1 MMHDILIRGG
11 ILYDGAGNPGVAGDL
26 AITDG
31 RIAAIGP
38 RIAGAARKIID
49 AQNLA
54 VAPGFI
60 DIKTHSDFTLPINP
74 KAESK
79 VRQGVTTEIIGHC
92 GFSVA
97 PALPGKV
104 ELLKDYLSPSAPWLP
119 FRESSFPDYLRTFPP
134 TAVNAGMLVGH
145 NTLRLMVMGMAER
158 APSAAELEQMIA
170 LLEDALAAGALG
182 LSSGLFTP
190 PGSYAEPA
198 EMIALGHVLKRH
210 NAGYFTHLRD
220 ESNKVIEAVA
230 EAIEVGEQC
239 GVHVEIVH
247 FKCSGMDNWGKA
259 AQALAMIADAKARG
273 VDVDC
278 DSYPY
283 AAGSNPLKNILPPW
297 VQAGGVEAMIARLG
311 HARNAAKN
319 PRRHRPR
326 RLEQLGPHSVV
337 GLRADLDLAAS
348 AAIFR
353 PHHCVARRRARR
365 RSDRHVVRLSRRRPR
380 RDPRAGDVDRGSRHP
395 HHRRLAAG
403 AWSAPT
409 AIASRPTAPSARAC
423 RIRASTAPFRASCRA
438 MCATRTS
445 LPLPLAIHKM
455 TGATARALKL
465 KDRGLLREG
474 FCADVVIFDP
484 EDFVD
489 RATYADPHQF
499 PSGARTT
506 VIVNGTLVVE
516 NATHTGALP
525 GKVLRRDAAG
535 GGGLAALG
543 FPMAR
548 TLVARRAATPGAFAV
563 IARQPAGAGRALAA
577 GPYRDADLAA
587 SVDQAVHVETRIV
600 VVNSAVGDAQRI
612 AVAAVAAA
620 GIGDD
625 RNAPIAV
632 ELRDGSRRGRRRSHW
647 SRRTGGSFLPRRHR
661 HQRRGKYNA
670 GFAHGHSL
678 FRASHPGT
686 STHQLSTAARDHN
699 HRRPPPPC
707 SGGA

>member
-1 MMHDILIRGG
+1 MDSGLAADAAIRNDESMHDILIRGG
-11 ILYDGAGNPGVAGDL
+11 TLYDGAGNPGVAGDV
-26 AITDG
+26 AVADG
-31 RIAAIGP
+31 RIAAVGP
-38 RIAGAARKIID
+38 GIAGSARKTID

-119 FRESSFPDYLRTFPP
+119 FRETSFPDYLQTFPP

-158 APSAAELEQMIA
+158 APSAAELAQMIA
-170 LLEDALAAGALG
+170 LLEDALDAGALG
-182 LSSGLFTP
+182 MSSGLFTP

-230 EAIEVGEQC
+230 EAIDVGEQC

-259 AQALAMIADAKARG
+259 TQALAMIADAKARG

-297 VQAGGVEAMIARLG
+297 VQAGGVDAMIARLG
-311 HARNAAKN
+311 QDETRQKI
-319 PRRHRPR
+319 
-326 RLEQLGPHSVV
+326 
-337 GLRADLDLAAS
+337 RADIDRDGLNNWGRIPSWECVQISISPHLPQFSGRTIASLAAERGADPVDTLCDYLAEDLGATRVLVTS
-348 AAIFR
+348 ISEADIRTIVAS
-353 PHHCVARRRARR
+353 PLALVGSDGNCVAPYGTVGKGLPHPRFYGTFPRVL
-365 RSDRHVVRLSRRRPR
+365 SHYVREEN
-380 RDPRAGDVDRGSRHP
+380 A
-395 HHRRLAAG
+395 
-403 AWSAPT
+403 
-409 AIASRPTAPSARAC
+409 
-423 RIRASTAPFRASCRA
+423 
-438 MCATRTS
+438 

-465 KDRGLLREG
+465 KNRGLLREG
-474 FCADVVIFDP
+474 FCADVALFDP
-484 EDFVD
+484 EDFTD

-506 VIVNGTLVVE
+506 VIVNGTIVVE

-525 GKVLRRDAAG
+525 GQVLRRDSS
-535 GGGLAALG
+535 
-543 FPMAR
+543 
-548 TLVARRAATPGAFAV
+548 GA
-563 IARQPAGAGRALAA
+563 
-577 GPYRDADLAA
+577 
-587 SVDQAVHVETRIV
+587 V
-600 VVNSAVGDAQRI
+600 V
-612 AVAAVAAA
+612 
-620 GIGDD
+620 
-625 RNAPIAV
+625 
-632 ELRDGSRRGRRRSHW
+632 
-647 SRRTGGSFLPRRHR
+647 
-661 HQRRGKYNA
+661 
-670 GFAHGHSL
+670 
-678 FRASHPGT
+678 
-686 STHQLSTAARDHN
+686 
-699 HRRPPPPC
+699 
-707 SGGA
+707 